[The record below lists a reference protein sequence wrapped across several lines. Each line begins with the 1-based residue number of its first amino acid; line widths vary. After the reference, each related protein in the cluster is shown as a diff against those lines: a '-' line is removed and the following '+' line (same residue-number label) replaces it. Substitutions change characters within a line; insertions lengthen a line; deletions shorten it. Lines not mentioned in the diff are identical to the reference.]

1 MILSVIFL
9 QEEVTTHKVLGMGL
23 MGIGSVALLVGA
35 SGDASANTGAGIV
48 QVITSAFIYAAYGVL
63 YSKKVQPE
71 FSSSSQIMEWTGM
84 MGLSTVLAAP
94 FMAALG
100 LSSGFVQQETFE
112 FLWHEPEMHL
122 YLLTSGI
129 TSLVYM
135 PLFLLA
141 ICLSSPLFVSAGCV
155 MTIPA
160 SFLLDYL
167 TTGQVM
173 ATPEIVGS
181 ALIIGGFLSVLETSN
196 E

>member
-1 MILSVIFL
+1 MDGPNILINTENGFVDRQHVKSNATLPNAFAFVLLYLSFGVIWLFSLKGTSLGVNTSLHNLRVAFSMILSVIFL

-100 LSSGFVQQETFE
+100 KFALD
-112 FLWHEPEMHL
+112 LHL
-122 YLLTSGI
+122 
-129 TSLVYM
+129 
-135 PLFLLA
+135 
-141 ICLSSPLFVSAGCV
+141 
-155 MTIPA
+155 
-160 SFLLDYL
+160 
-167 TTGQVM
+167 
-173 ATPEIVGS
+173 
-181 ALIIGGFLSVLETSN
+181 
-196 E
+196 